1 MANRAGGPKSE
12 REHGCSQPQEWGAQ
26 GCSTDKESVFG
37 HFPMSGNSNG
47 ELPARITVLVVRSK
61 GKSHVITNP

>member
-12 REHGCSQPQEWGAQ
+12 KGAWLPSASVV
-26 GCSTDKESVFG
+26 GAPGLLYADKESVFG

-47 ELPARITVLVVRSK
+47 ELLCQNYCLGCTF
-61 GKSHVITNP
+61 